1 MPSVKSNISVT
12 IKVGENSVTIGGVL
26 LPDGRY
32 AIKRGRSW
40 AEKMPR
46 CSITKIFELSRKLAV
61 KYARK
66 A

>member
-1 MPSVKSNISVT
+1 MPSCKSDITVT
-12 IKVGENSVTIGGVL
+12 IKVGEKSFTIGGVL

-46 CSITKIFELSRKLAV
+46 CSLTEIFELSRKLAV
-61 KYARK
+61 KYAK
-66 A
+66 G